1 MARLGMD
8 VDTVEAVGRKLQR
21 QGDYLANVAGT
32 IDALVGQAGSLWDG
46 NVGRRFV
53 DEWRSHH
60 RAVLLNAGHAVR
72 GLGTSALNNAAEQRR
87 ASGQG
92 PSGSAGLARSRS
104 VSGGSEPEWMRSVL
118 SPQDLLLT
126 VGGELAAY
134 GIRLNGYKIV
144 PADISQWELR
154 IRHNLPDHWSSL
166 PGQEAPSRIFHSLN
180 QGFTAAGT
188 LLTFGTSA
196 LDQVHR
202 DLADPHFPGTGNVT
216 GDTALVVSRAVVV
229 GGTGALG
236 AMGGAAVGAAIGS
249 IIPGPGTV
257 VGAAVGGVV
266 GGVVG
271 SDLGVWAGHEIIG
284 GTSAAG
290 NALGGMID
298 DTGTAVGNAVY
309 DGATEVGNVLG
320 DAADT
325 VGKFVNPMTWWGGK

>member
-8 VDTVEAVGRKLQR
+8 VDTVEAVGRRLQR
-21 QGDYLANVAGT
+21 QGDYLANVART

-60 RAVLLNAGHAVR
+60 RGVLLNAGHAVR

-92 PSGSAGLARSRS
+92 SSGSAGLARSAS
-104 VSGGSEPEWMRSVL
+104 ASGGSEPAWMRSVP
-118 SPQDLLLT
+118 SPPDLLLT
-126 VGGELAAY
+126 LGAELAAY
-134 GIRLNGYKIV
+134 GIRLNGFKIV

-180 QGFTAAGT
+180 EGFTAAGA

-202 DLADPHFPGTGNVT
+202 DLADPNFQSTGDVT
-216 GDTALVVSRAVVV
+216 GDTGLLVSRAAVV
-229 GGTGALG
+229 GGTAALGALG
-236 AMGGAAVGAAIGS
+236 GAAAGAAIGS
-249 IIPGPGTV
+249 IVPGPGTV
-257 VGAAVGGVV
+257 VGAAVGGVI
-266 GGVVG
+266 GGVAG
-271 SDLGVWAGHEIIG
+271 SELGVWAGHEIIG
-284 GTSAAG
+284 ATTATG
-290 NALGGMID
+290 NALSGLI
-298 DTGTAVGNAVY
+298 Y

-320 DAADT
+320 DAGDT
-325 VGKFVNPMTWWGGK
+325 VGKLVNPMTWWGGK

>member
-8 VDTVEAVGRKLQR
+8 VDTVEATGRRLQR
-21 QGDYLANVAGT
+21 QGDYLANVART

-60 RAVLLNAGHAVR
+60 RAVLLNASQAVR

-87 ASGQG
+87 ASGQR
-92 PSGSAGLARSRS
+92 PSGSAGLARSPF
-104 VSGGSEPEWMRSVL
+104 VSGGSEPEWMSWVP
-118 SPQDLLLT
+118 STPDLLLT
-126 VGGELAAY
+126 FGAELAAY

-154 IRHNLPDHWSSL
+154 LRHYLPDHWSSL
-166 PGQEAPSRIFHSLN
+166 RGQEGPSRIFHSLN
-180 QGFTAAGT
+180 KGFTAAGA

-196 LDQVHR
+196 FDQVHR
-202 DLADPHFPGTGNVT
+202 DLADPNFPGTGDVT

-236 AMGGAAVGAAIGS
+236 SLGGAAAGAAIGS

-257 VGAAVGGVV
+257 VGAVI

-271 SDLGVWAGHEIIG
+271 SDLGVWAGQEIIG
-284 GTSAAG
+284 ATSVTG
-290 NALGGMID
+290 NALGGMIY

-325 VGKFVNPMTWWGGK
+325 VGKLVNPMTWWGGK

>member
-21 QGDYLANVAGT
+21 QGDYLANVART

-53 DEWRSHH
+53 DEWRNHN
-60 RAVLLNAGHAVR
+60 RAVLLNAGQAVR

-92 PSGSAGLARSRS
+92 SSGSAGLAHSA
-104 VSGGSEPEWMRSVL
+104 SGGSGSDWMRSVL

-180 QGFTAAGT
+180 QGFAAAGT

-202 DLADPHFPGTGNVT
+202 DLADPNFPSTGDDT
-216 GDTALVVSRAVVV
+216 GDTALVVSRAAVV
-229 GGTGALG
+229 GGTAALGALG
-236 AMGGAAVGAAIGS
+236 GAATGAVIGS
-249 IIPGPGTV
+249 IVPGPGTV
-257 VGAAVGGVV
+257 IGAAVGGVI
-266 GGVVG
+266 GGAAG

-284 GTSAAG
+284 ATSAAG
-290 NALGGMID
+290 DAIGGMI
-298 DTGTAVGNAVY
+298 Y

-320 DAADT
+320 DAGDT